1 MTPELDRRKFLKLA
15 GATAFIAACGGST
28 ATVSPTPST
37 AASAT
42 ASAAPKATGRISI
55 YSALNDSTNNQLF
68 AAFTKATGVE
78 VSVLPLAA
86 AGDLQTKITAEK
98 NNPQADIFVGGSSE
112 FHDPLGKQGL
122 LEAYQSPNAKDV
134 AAQFKEASG
143 LWTGWYTGIF
153 GFISNTSRLN
163 ADIGGKK
170 PATWDDLLDP
180 AWSKKLIL
188 PDPIKTGGGYIFI
201 ATQIFRF
208 NRNETQAMDYMK
220 KLHVNI
226 LSYGPSSPGV
236 ITSIANA
243 EAGGAP
249 NWAHDILTEKAK
261 DPARIDLT
269 IPKDTGF
276 EVGAVSI
283 VKGGKNLPAAKAFV
297 DWVLTKEAGELNV
310 RLSKRGSVRK
320 DVAPAPGAPTLT
332 SVTLVNYDRQ
342 WATDN
347 KTRIQKLWQTTV
359 GIQ

>member
-1 MTPELDRRKFLKLA
+1 MTPELDRRAFLKLA
-15 GATAFIAACGGST
+15 GATAIVAACGGS
-28 ATVSPTPST
+28 V
-37 AASAT
+37 
-42 ASAAPKATGRISI
+42 AAPSASPSGKISV
-55 YSALNDSTNNQLF
+55 YSALNESTNNELS
-68 AAFTKATGVE
+68 AAFTKATGIE
-78 VSVLPLAA
+78 ISLLSLPA
-86 AGDLQTKITAEK
+86 AGDLQTRITSEK
-98 NNPQADIFVGGSSE
+98 SNPQADIFVGGSSE

-122 LEAYQSPNAKDV
+122 LEAYQSPNAKDI

-153 GFISNTSRLN
+153 AFVSNTSRLN
-163 ADIGGKK
+163 AEVGGKK

-180 AWSKKLIL
+180 AWSNRLIV
-188 PDPIKTGGGYIFI
+188 PDPVKTGGGYIFV

-208 NRNETQAMDYMK
+208 NRDEAKAMDYMK
-220 KLHVNI
+220 KLHANVV
-226 LSYGPSSPGV
+226 SYGPSSPGV

-243 EAGGAP
+243 EAAGAP

-320 DVAPAPGAPTLT
+320 DVAPFPGAPTLDQV
-332 SVTLVNYDRQ
+332 SLVNYDRQ

-347 KTRIQKLWQTTV
+347 KTRIQKLWQTTL

>member
-1 MTPELDRRKFLKLA
+1 MTPELDRRNFLKLA
-15 GATAFIAACGGST
+15 GATALIAACGGAPA
-28 ATVSPTPST
+28 ATSPSPTAST
-37 AASAT
+37 
-42 ASAAPKATGRISI
+42 APKATGTISV
-55 YSALNDSTNNQLF
+55 YSALNESTNNQLF
-68 AAFTKATGVE
+68 GAFERATGVK
-78 VSVLPLAA
+78 VAALPLAA

-122 LEAYQSPNAKDV
+122 LEAYISPNAKDMKPE
-134 AAQFKEASG
+134 FKEASG

-153 GFISNTSRLN
+153 GFVSNTSRLN
-163 ADIGGKK
+163 EAKLGK
-170 PATWDDLLDP
+170 PTSWDDLLDP
-180 AWSKKLIL
+180 GWKGKLIL

-208 NRNETQAMDYMK
+208 NRDETKAMDYMK
-220 KLHVNI
+220 KLHANI

-236 ITSIANA
+236 ITSIANG
-243 EAGGAP
+243 EAAGAP
-249 NWAHDILTEKAK
+249 NWGHDILTEKAK
-261 DPARIDLT
+261 DPNRIDLT

-283 VKGGKNLPAAKAFV
+283 VKGGKNLPGAKAFV

-310 RLSKRGSVRK
+310 KLSNRGSVRT
-320 DVAPAPGAPTLT
+320 DVAAAPGSPTLDQV
-332 SVTLVNYDRQ
+332 SLVKYDRQ

-347 KTRIQKLWQTTV
+347 KTRIQKLWQAAV